1 MVGDFVNFVLSNNH
15 DESNQVEIIY
25 KKQIYRISDSKL
37 SQIRNNVFDT
47 TRYKWVE
54 INFNTWEIK
63 DYGWQ
68 ISWCKVHIIE
78 YLCAFITFLYMVN
91 NFWRIDVLLWIIHYM
106 KRLYESIYIHKFS
119 AQTMPLKNLY
129 KNTLYYGGAGLIL
142 GYLSNIEDL
151 SFKNLVNNTLY
162 YNNVIGLWILC
173 QLGNGY
179 CHYYLS
185 TLRNDD
191 NNNFKHMIP
200 KNYLFQLVCCP
211 NYTFE
216 IMGWL
221 LFALLSTSYNLY
233 FIVKLLFSFIGAY
246 QMYVWSKGKHRR
258 YKKLYENNYC
268 VSKLLIPFF
277 I

>member
-37 SQIRNNVFDT
+37 SQIRNNLFDK

-68 ISWCKVHIIE
+68 ISWRKVYVIE
-78 YLCAFITFLYMVN
+78 YLFALITFPYMVN

-129 KNTLYYGGAGLIL
+129 KNTLQIRYPHIIFFVNFNVKKYQPGF
-142 GYLSNIEDL
+142 SKRDFNIVE
-151 SFKNLVNNTLY
+151 NLT
-162 YNNVIGLWILC
+162 
-173 QLGNGY
+173 
-179 CHYYLS
+179 
-185 TLRNDD
+185 
-191 NNNFKHMIP
+191 
-200 KNYLFQLVCCP
+200 
-211 NYTFE
+211 
-216 IMGWL
+216 
-221 LFALLSTSYNLY
+221 
-233 FIVKLLFSFIGAY
+233 
-246 QMYVWSKGKHRR
+246 
-258 YKKLYENNYC
+258 
-268 VSKLLIPFF
+268 
-277 I
+277 